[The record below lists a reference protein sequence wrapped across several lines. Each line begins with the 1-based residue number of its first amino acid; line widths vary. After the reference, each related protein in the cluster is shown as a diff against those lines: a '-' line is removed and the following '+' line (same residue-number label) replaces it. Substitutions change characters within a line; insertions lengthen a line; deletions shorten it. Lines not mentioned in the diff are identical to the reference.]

1 MRKINF
7 LPAILIGLLVLL
19 LDLYVF
25 QGVKVLSAGA
35 SGVMRQLIRDSYWLI
50 SAGLVILFL
59 ATFYKSIVKGRIT
72 LVFNTVFNA
81 FLTLFVTKL
90 VFVLVLFLEDSYR
103 FITSLIHGSDLP
115 ERSVLLSQAALF
127 ISAVPFFA
135 FLFGV
140 TRGKYHYKV
149 RKTVLYFDELP
160 EAFNGF
166 KIAQISD
173 IHAGSFDN
181 REAVQKGVNLI
192 QAQNA
197 DVILFT
203 GDLVNNLA
211 SEIVPWM
218 DMFKALHAPH
228 GKFSVLGN
236 HDYGDYIRWKSGAAK
251 AENLDTLKKYHHEMG
266 FRLLL
271 DEHLKISRAGQY
283 IDLLGVENWGLG
295 FGLRGDL
302 SKALSG
308 VAHNSFKILL
318 SHDPTHWEGQ
328 VRNHQIKIHLTLS
341 GHTHGMQFGIEALG
355 IKWSP
360 VKYRYP
366 HWAGLK
372 EENGRFLYINRGFG
386 FLGFSGRIGIWPEI
400 TLIELRRG
408 KH

>member
-295 FGLRGDL
+295 FVLRGDL
-302 SKALSG
+302 SKALSC
-308 VAHNSFKILL
+308 VAHN
-318 SHDPTHWEGQ
+318 
-328 VRNHQIKIHLTLS
+328 
-341 GHTHGMQFGIEALG
+341 
-355 IKWSP
+355 
-360 VKYRYP
+360 
-366 HWAGLK
+366 
-372 EENGRFLYINRGFG
+372 
-386 FLGFSGRIGIWPEI
+386 
-400 TLIELRRG
+400 
-408 KH
+408 